1 MAKKGINKVILLGVL
16 GADPEKR
23 VMQNGNTVVGLSL
36 ATSESWKDKN
46 TGEKK
51 EVTEWHR
58 CVAYDGLADVIV
70 KYMAKGSKM
79 YIEGKLKTSKYT
91 DKNGVEKYST
101 QIVITDM
108 QMLGDSSAK
117 QGQGG
122 QQSSQPAPT
131 YSNQQN
137 TREQSNSNNQQSDAG
152 DDQFD
157 DDIPF

>member
-23 VMQNGNTVVGLSL
+23 VMQNGNTVAGFSL

-70 KYMAKGSKM
+70 KYMTKGSKM
-79 YIEGKLKTSKYT
+79 YVEGKLKTSKYT
-91 DKNGVEKYST
+91 DKSGVEKYST
-101 QIVITDM
+101 QIVVT
-108 QMLGDSSAK
+108 GPGK
-117 QGQGG
+117 
-122 QQSSQPAPT
+122 
-131 YSNQQN
+131 
-137 TREQSNSNNQQSDAG
+137 
-152 DDQFD
+152 
-157 DDIPF
+157 